1 MIKPC
6 GLVQDYVVLRV
17 AILCVVPLRIRR
29 SPRRSLLPAAS
40 LFPPLLP
47 SPASVVAIAGGERQP
62 QKLRLVRELRHRC
75 CDFNATRLQP
85 STPPD
90 VNARSAF
97 NATARCF
104 AFSFCSFVRILGCGP
119 PADTRKVCAVAYM
132 PEP

>member
-47 SPASVVAIAGGERQP
+47 SAIAGKRISTSHLACLHASPRP
-62 QKLRLVRELRHRC
+62 QHLSHCLICLPRTSLLP
-75 CDFNATRLQP
+75 NSTWP
-85 STPPD
+85 SL
-90 VNARSAF
+90 NIYS
-97 NATARCF
+97 
-104 AFSFCSFVRILGCGP
+104 FSLLLLS
-119 PADTRKVCAVAYM
+119 
-132 PEP
+132 

>member
-47 SPASVVAIAGGERQP
+47 SAIAGKRISTSPACTPRPAPNTSLIASLPPSHFPLTQFHVAFAEYLLIQLIIVVIIALGVTSVS
-62 QKLRLVRELRHRC
+62 LR
-75 CDFNATRLQP
+75 
-85 STPPD
+85 
-90 VNARSAF
+90 
-97 NATARCF
+97 
-104 AFSFCSFVRILGCGP
+104 G
-119 PADTRKVCAVAYM
+119 
-132 PEP
+132 